1 MLPLRKGMCMHR
13 FARYKDKGFGLPF
26 SLFIVGMAIFAAT
39 KMFPF
44 DLGDGPVW
52 SKIFVLVFIA
62 FWYGLLAVF
71 FLYGLSTVQDVEID
85 SREIRVCM
93 GKFVV
98 RRIPLET
105 VKTVGMSVEYA
116 SKGNRITNWMLV
128 LSEKDRYELDEKG
141 QKYLKRR
148 GVGKRMAMAGVPAEE
163 PYGAARAFL
172 FESRKG
178 ELLRTEWSEGKEAI
192 LRQYLPA
199 SAFLL

>member
-1 MLPLRKGMCMHR
+1 M
-13 FARYKDKGFGLPF
+13 PF

-148 GVGKRMAMAGVPAEE
+148 GVGKRMAMAGVSAEE

-178 ELLRTEWSEGKEAI
+178 ELLRLEWSEGKEAI
-192 LRQYLPA
+192 LRQRLPFA
-199 SAFLL
+199 TFLL